1 MRVSRF
7 YLDAPLEAGEHRL
20 EGDLAHYI
28 GRVLR
33 LAPGAPVQVF
43 NGSGQEWTGEIIE
56 VSKRLVSVRLD
67 AARPGLAESP
77 LRVHLGQAMSRGE
90 RMDWAIQKAVELGAS
105 EITPLFTERCEV
117 KLQGERAD
125 KRQAHWQQ
133 IAISACEQCGRSLVP
148 KVHPPTLLDTWLG
161 DLRSDLKLVLHHRT
175 EHSLASLERPES
187 LALLIGPEGGLSS
200 EEIRRAQACGF
211 KPACFGPRVMRTETA
226 PIAALAVAQYLWGD
240 LQ

>member
-20 EGDLAHYI
+20 EGDLTHYI

-33 LAPGAPVQVF
+33 LAPGAPIQVF
-43 NGSGQEWTGEIIE
+43 NGSGQEWPGEVVE
-56 VSKRLVSVRLD
+56 VSKREVTVRLD
-67 AARPGLAESP
+67 PAKPGLPESL

-133 IAISACEQCGRSLVP
+133 IAVSACEQCGRSVVP
-148 KVHPPTLLDTWLG
+148 KVHPPTPLDAWLG
-161 DLRSDLKLVLHHRT
+161 NLQADLKLVLHHRT
-175 EHSLASLERPES
+175 EQSLESLEPPVD
-187 LALLIGPEGGLSS
+187 LALLVGPEGGLSS
-200 EEIRRAQACGF
+200 EEIERAQANGF

-226 PIAALAVAQYLWGD
+226 PITALAVAQYLWGD
-240 LQ
+240 L

>member
-7 YLDAPLEAGEHRL
+7 HLDTPLEAGEHRL

-43 NGSGQEWTGEIIE
+43 NGSGQEWPGEI
-56 VSKRLVSVRLD
+56 VDVAKRQVTVRLD
-67 AARPGLAESP
+67 APLAGLAESP

-90 RMDWAIQKAVELGAS
+90 RMDWAIQKAVELGAND
-105 EITPLFTERCEV
+105 ITPLFTERCEV

-133 IAISACEQCGRSLVP
+133 IAVSACEQSGRSVVP
-148 KVHPPTLLDTWLG
+148 TVHPPTALDAWLSN
-161 DLRSDLKLVLHHRT
+161 LQADLKLVLHHRT
-175 EHSLASLERPES
+175 EQSLESLQRPQE
-187 LALLIGPEGGLSS
+187 LALLIGPEGGLSP
-200 EEIRRAQACGF
+200 EEIDLAQSSGF
-211 KPACFGPRVMRTETA
+211 RSTRFGPRVLRTETA
-226 PIAALAVAQYLWGD
+226 PVAALTLAQYLWGD
-240 LQ
+240 LS

>member
-7 YLDAPLEAGEHRL
+7 YLDAPLRAGEQPL

-33 LAPGAPVQVF
+33 LAPGAPIQVF
-43 NGSGQEWTGEIIE
+43 NGSGQEWPGEIVD
-56 VSKRLVSVRLD
+56 VSKRLVHVRLD
-67 AARPGLAESP
+67 SPRPGLAESP

-148 KVHPPTLLDTWLG
+148 RIHPPTPLAAWLS
-161 DLRSDLKLVLHHRT
+161 DVQADLKLVLHHRT
-175 EHSLASLERPES
+175 EQPLANLARPTS
-187 LALLIGPEGGLSS
+187 LALLIGPEGGLSG
-200 EEIRRAQACGF
+200 EEIERAQAIDF

-226 PIAALAVAQYLWGD
+226 PMAALAVAQYLWGD
-240 LQ
+240 F

>member
-7 YLDAPLEAGEHRL
+7 YLDAPLQAGEQQL

-33 LAPGAPVQVF
+33 LAPGAPIQIF
-43 NGSGQEWTGEIIE
+43 NGSGQEWPGEVVE

-67 AARPGLAESP
+67 AAQPGIADSA

-133 IAISACEQCGRSLVP
+133 IAVSACEQCGRSLVP
-148 KVHPPTLLDTWLG
+148 TVHPPTSLDTWMG
-161 DLRSDLKLVLHHRT
+161 DLRADLKLVLHHRT
-175 EHSLASLERPES
+175 EQSLASVERPAS
-187 LALLIGPEGGLSS
+187 LALLIGPEGGLSGD
-200 EEIRRAQACGF
+200 EIERAQASDF

-240 LQ
+240 FQ